1 MSDDLNKKMIDSMTP
16 QMKHFEVIG
25 HPRVYVTPR
34 LGIVDL
40 RLSFSEEKAIK
51 CYKDINFPYLKLKD
65 GAEELFKNEKVDTI
79 LSLIEKATIITDV
92 EILGK
97 SKPESKKVQELIKS
111 RIIQLKKENSS

>member
-1 MSDDLNKKMIDSMTP
+1 MSEELNKKIIESMTP
-16 QMKHFEVIG
+16 QMTHFEVIG

-40 RLSFSEEKAIK
+40 RLAFPEDKALI

-79 LSLIEKATIITDV
+79 LNLINKATIISDI
-92 EILGK
+92 EILAK
-97 SKPESKKVQELIKS
+97 SKPESKKVQELFQT
-111 RIIQLKKENSS
+111 RIAELKKA